1 MTPTSKTLHR
11 RTFVHLWGTGLIGII
26 AGCAGRSGT
35 KGTGT
40 GGSGS
45 GSGTDSGGSG
55 SDTGGGGSDSG
66 TPEECIDTRADI
78 EGPYYREDIPER
90 DELDTVLGGGT
101 MLTLTGQI
109 VDNDCQPI
117 PGARIDFW
125 QADVDGAYDFTGSS
139 AHFYGYQEADE
150 EGRYAIQ
157 SIVPGRYL
165 NNGQYRPAHIHV
177 KIFVDGEEQLTTQ
190 LYFEGD
196 PYNEVDPWWS
206 PETTITLDDDGDG
219 GMISTFDFTVS

>member
-1 MTPTSKTLHR
+1 MRPTAQSIAR
-11 RTFVHLWGTGLIGII
+11 RTFVSIAGTGLIGLI
-26 AGCAGRSGT
+26 AGCAGRSGA
-35 KGTGT
+35 KGTET
-40 GGSGS
+40 GGSG
-45 GSGTDSGGSG
+45 GGDDSGGS
-55 SDTGGGGSDSG
+55 STDSGGSDSG
-66 TPEECIDTRADI
+66 TPAECTDTRDDI

-90 DELDTVLGGGT
+90 DELDTVQGGGT
-101 MLTLTGQI
+101 VLTLTGQI

-165 NNGQYRPAHIHV
+165 NNDQYRPAHIHV
-177 KIFVDGEEQLTTQ
+177 KIFVDGEERLTTQ

-219 GMISTFDFTVS
+219 GKISTFDFTVS